1 MSKASVARRI
11 ASSAAYG
18 GTGVVGVGLGTY
30 VLLLVEAN
38 IARHRVGTITEV
50 PFRVDGDYGR
60 SGRLDAAPTSPPIK
74 MLVLGDSAAAGL
86 GAADPADTPAVV
98 VATGLSRAARRP
110 VELRNIAVV
119 GAMSSD
125 LDGQLDRLREAAPDW
140 VPDIALMMVGA
151 NDVTH
156 RVLPAASVRH
166 LDQTVRRLRQL
177 GAEVV
182 LGACPDL
189 GTVRPIPHPLR
200 HVGRSWSRRLAAA
213 QTICVVE
220 AGGRSVSLGDLLGP
234 EFRADPGSYFSEDQF
249 HPSSLGYRRCGEVL
263 LPSVCD
269 VLGVGQPEERIEAR
283 AAQPLRVL
291 PVAEA
296 AVAAA
301 ERAGTE
307 VAATQV
313 AGQDRSREGRWAA
326 VRRRL
331 PLIGSSD
338 FPEDVGTPAEPA
350 RDSEGE
356 PEVSESGDTGLDS
369 GVVAQP

>member
-1 MSKASVARRI
+1 
-11 ASSAAYG
+11 
-18 GTGVVGVGLGTY
+18 VGLGTY
-30 VLLLVEAN
+30 VLLRVEAS

-50 PFRVDGDYGR
+50 PFVVDGLYGR
-60 SGRLDAAPTSPPIK
+60 SGPLDAPSTKKTPIR
-74 MLVLGDSAAAGL
+74 MLMLGDSAAAGL
-86 GAADPADTPAVV
+86 GAADPADTPGVV
-98 VATGLSRAARRP
+98 VATGLAGAARRP
-110 VELRNIAVV
+110 VELRSIAVV

-125 LDGQLDRLREAAPDW
+125 LDGQLNALHQAAPDW
-140 VPDIALMMVGA
+140 VPEIAVMMIGA

-166 LDQTVRRLRQL
+166 LDQAVRRLREL

-182 LGACPDL
+182 LGSCPDL

-200 HVGRSWSRRLAAA
+200 HIGRSWSRRLAAA

-234 EFRADPGSYFSEDQF
+234 EFHADPGSYFSEDQF

-269 VLGVGQPEERIEAR
+269 VLGVRNLEERSQAR
-283 AAQPLRVL
+283 VTQPQQVL

-307 VAATQV
+307 VSATQV
-313 AGQDRSREGRWAA
+313 AGQDRSREGRWAS

-338 FPEDVGTPAEPA
+338 
-350 RDSEGE
+350 DSEDAADPDAADQSEGQ
-356 PEVSESGDTGLDS
+356 PEVAQGGDAGVDS
-369 GVVAQP
+369 GVVAQS

>member
-1 MSKASVARRI
+1 MSKATVARRI

-30 VLLLVEAN
+30 VLLRVEAG

-50 PFRVDGDYGR
+50 PFDVDGLYGR
-60 SGRLDAAPTSPPIK
+60 SGLLETPSTTQTQTPIR
-74 MLVLGDSAAAGL
+74 MLMLGDSAAAGL
-86 GAADPADTPAVV
+86 GAADPADTPGVV
-98 VATGLSRAARRP
+98 VARGLAGAARRP

-125 LDGQLDRLREAAPDW
+125 LDAQLDGLREAAPDW
-140 VPDIALMMVGA
+140 VPEIAVMMIGA

-166 LDQTVRRLRQL
+166 LDQAVRRLRDL
-177 GAEVV
+177 GADVV
-182 LGACPDL
+182 LGSCPDL

-200 HVGRSWSRRLAAA
+200 HIGRSWSRRLAAA

-269 VLGVGQPEERIEAR
+269 VLGVGNEEERTEAR
-283 AAQPLRVL
+283 VAQSERVL

-307 VAATQV
+307 VSGTQV
-313 AGQDRSREGRWAA
+313 AGQDRSREGRWAS
-326 VRRRL
+326 VLRRL
-331 PLIGSSD
+331 PLIGTSD
-338 FPEDVGTPAEPA
+338 DIEGPVSTA
-350 RDSEGE
+350 DSEGQAQV
-356 PEVSESGDTGLDS
+356 PQSGDAGVDS
-369 GVVAQP
+369 GVGAQS

>member
-30 VLLLVEAN
+30 VLLRVEAS
-38 IARHRVGTITEV
+38 IARHRVGSTTEV
-50 PFRVDGDYGR
+50 PFVVDGMYGR
-60 SGRLDAAPTSPPIK
+60 SGRLASPASAPPIR
-74 MLVLGDSAAAGL
+74 MLMLGDSGAAGL

-98 VATGLSRAARRP
+98 VATGLGGVASRP

-119 GAMSSD
+119 GAMSSE
-125 LDGQLDRLREAAPDW
+125 LDGQLDRLAEAAPDW
-140 VPDIALMMVGA
+140 MPDVAVVMIGA

-156 RVLPAASVRH
+156 QVLPAASVRH
-166 LDQTVRRLRQL
+166 LDQAVRRLRET

-234 EFRADPGSYFSEDQF
+234 EFRADPGGYFSEDQF

-269 VLGVGQPEERIEAR
+269 VLGVGDPEDRAEAR

-338 FPEDVGTPAEPA
+338 PQEAGPSLDAPRE
-350 RDSEGE
+350 SEGE
-356 PEVSESGDTGLDS
+356 PEVTQG
-369 GVVAQP
+369 

>member
-1 MSKASVARRI
+1 
-11 ASSAAYG
+11 
-18 GTGVVGVGLGTY
+18 
-30 VLLLVEAN
+30 
-38 IARHRVGTITEV
+38 
-50 PFRVDGDYGR
+50 
-60 SGRLDAAPTSPPIK
+60 
-74 MLVLGDSAAAGL
+74 MLMLGDSGAAGL

-98 VATGLSRAARRP
+98 VATGLAGAARRT

-119 GAMSSD
+119 GAMSSE
-125 LDGQLDRLREAAPDW
+125 LDGQLDRLREAEPDW
-140 VPDIALMMVGA
+140 VPDVAVMMVGA

-166 LDQTVRRLRQL
+166 LDQAVRRLREM

-200 HVGRSWSRRLAAA
+200 HVGRGWSRRLAAA

-220 AGGRSVSLGDLLGP
+220 AGGRSVSLGDILGP
-234 EFRADPGSYFSEDQF
+234 EFRADPGKYFSEDQF
-249 HPSSLGYRRCGEVL
+249 HPSSVGYRRCGEVL

-269 VLGVGQPEERIEAR
+269 VLGVANAEERAPAR
-283 AAQPLRVL
+283 SALPQRVL

-301 ERAGTE
+301 EHAGTE
-307 VAATQV
+307 VSGTQV
-313 AGQDRSREGRWAA
+313 AGQDRSGEGRWAS

-331 PLIGSSD
+331 PLLRPRD
-338 FPEDVGTPAEPA
+338 DPDPEPA
-350 RDSEGE
+350 QGSEAQ
-356 PEVSESGDTGLDS
+356 PEVTEGGDAGFQP
-369 GVVAQP
+369 GVVAQS